1 MLVNSNQRAACKFL
15 AAMDEDGR
23 IPSSSLCMRMLVGIR
38 PRINANRTRNI
49 LSLTHSHSLD
59 PRPSPCAR
67 LFSHLLL
74 RPVTMLVTWTGAGYP
89 AGRFHLHTPASTFLA
104 GQIRLQKQAGDIS
117 LVSKGPPKLRWLGAR
132 EPSTY
137 TRSGKGSTKPSP
149 NCSSSSGSD
158 PRSTTPH
165 HPGPLVYFKVY
176 AARYGV
182 RTGPLPGR
190 GMVVERLGP
199 RVRPSN

>member
-89 AGRFHLHTPASTFLA
+89 AGRFHLDNAPFVVMKHGHPH
-104 GQIRLQKQAGDIS
+104 
-117 LVSKGPPKLRWLGAR
+117 
-132 EPSTY
+132 
-137 TRSGKGSTKPSP
+137 
-149 NCSSSSGSD
+149 
-158 PRSTTPH
+158 PR
-165 HPGPLVYFKVY
+165 FNI
-176 AARYGV
+176 
-182 RTGPLPGR
+182 PGR
-190 GMVVERLGP
+190 
-199 RVRPSN
+199 SNSAAETSGRHLLSE